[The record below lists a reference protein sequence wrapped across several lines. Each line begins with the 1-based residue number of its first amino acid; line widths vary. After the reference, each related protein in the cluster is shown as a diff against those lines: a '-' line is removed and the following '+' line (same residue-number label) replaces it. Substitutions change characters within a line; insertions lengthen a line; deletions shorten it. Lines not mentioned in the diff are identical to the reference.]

1 MDETQII
8 SEKSFKIE
16 LSSDNNNSYSL
27 EFNLKNYFEII
38 AYQINNIINKSY
50 SNKYTF
56 EEIKETKY
64 FLQFDTFC
72 EILDEIKVRIDENK
86 ITLKE
91 SENKLILN
99 IPLPTSKSKEI
110 IFELNPII
118 KNNDD
123 RLNELTDLIVKLSK
137 EMNIIKNENMQLKN
151 EEIINL
157 KNEIKQLNDKYKNLE
172 NK

>member
-1 MDETQII
+1 MDKAQII
-8 SEKSFKIE
+8 SEKSFQIE

-27 EFNLKNYFEII
+27 EFNIKNYFEIK
-38 AYQINNIINKSY
+38 ANQINSIIKKSY

-56 EEIKETKY
+56 EEIRETKY